1 MISDMA
7 VIVWKEW
14 KEVLLQRG
22 SRRGGPLTMLLLLG
36 IMGIFVPLQSG
47 RAFLVEPTVILVW
60 SWLPLFLCMSVVA
73 DAFAGERERHTL
85 ETLLASRLSD
95 RAILFGKLAASV
107 LYGWGLSTGGLLLGA
122 VTINIAFP
130 DGGIA
135 FYDLGLFFSAL
146 AASLLASV
154 LISALGVLISL
165 KAESVRQAYQRLS
178 LGFMA
183 IWFIPMLFLQ
193 FAPASITQPIMNA
206 LNHMDLGAIL
216 PWAAGVVIAIDAA
229 LVVACMMMF
238 QRSRLLDM

>member
-14 KEVLLQRG
+14 KEILLQRG
-22 SRRGGPLTMLLLLG
+22 SRRGGSLTMLLLLG
-36 IMGIFVPLQSG
+36 IMGVFVPLQSG
-47 RAFLVEPTVILVW
+47 REFLTEPTIILVW
-60 SWLPLFLCMSVVA
+60 SWLPLLLCMSVIA

-107 LYGWGLSTGGLLLGA
+107 LYGWGQSTAGLLLGA

-130 DGGIA
+130 DGGLV
-135 FYDLGLFFSAL
+135 FYDLGLFFGAL
-146 AASLLASV
+146 VASLLASV
-154 LISALGVLISL
+154 LISALGVLVSL
-165 KAESVRQAYQRLS
+165 RAETVRQAYQRLS
-178 LGFMA
+178 FGFLA

-193 FAPASITQPIMNA
+193 FAPASMTQPILNA
-206 LNHMDLGAIL
+206 LERMDMGAII
-216 PWAAGVVIAIDAA
+216 PWAAGIVIAIDVA
-229 LVVACMMMF
+229 LVVVCMLKF